1 MSEYFRIP
9 KLGQHYTLRWAAEDM
24 EYERAKSNGNND
36 TENTDRNNTSAAN
49 EGTISKM
56 LVSCTFYSSP
66 VDQTL
71 PSRISLTDL
80 IQLYL

>member
-36 TENTDRNNTSAAN
+36 TENTDRNNTSATN
-49 EGTISKM
+49 EGTISKNFRTM
-56 LVSCTFYSSP
+56 HFSFRSTDGYNLK
-66 VDQTL
+66 TL
-71 PSRISLTDL
+71 IHS

>member
-56 LVSCTFYSSP
+56 LG
-66 VDQTL
+66 
-71 PSRISLTDL
+71 ISGFSWDPPLKNISD
-80 IQLYL
+80 

>member
-9 KLGQHYTLRWAAEDM
+9 KLGQHYTSRWAAEDM

-49 EGTISKM
+49 EGTISKILM
-56 LVSCTFYSSP
+56 PCTSHSDCYNLNILIHS
-66 VDQTL
+66 
-71 PSRISLTDL
+71 

>member
-49 EGTISKM
+49 EGKILM
-56 LVSCTFYSSP
+56 NY
-66 VDQTL
+66 
-71 PSRISLTDL
+71 
-80 IQLYL
+80 

>member
-49 EGTISKM
+49 EGTISKVGAM
-56 LVSCTFYSSP
+56 HLSFRSTRSYINYIN
-66 VDQTL
+66 L
-71 PSRISLTDL
+71 
-80 IQLYL
+80 